1 MSGGFTVAPFRAQ
14 DVAALQLQTSQ
25 LVDLRWHEARDMG
38 ETLASAPGRAFT
50 VRDAA
55 GRVIFCGG
63 AQDRHAD
70 YATLWALFA
79 QGKREGMIFL
89 WRRTRH
95 FVASLPHARVD
106 ALVEADDARAIVFAR
121 AIGLR
126 EEHRM
131 PGASPNGGAIAIF
144 SRGER

>member
-1 MSGGFTVAPFRAQ
+1 MSGAFRVTPFRAA
-14 DVAALQLQTSQ
+14 DVAALQLQASQ
-25 LVDLRWHEARDMG
+25 LTDLRWHEARDMG
-38 ETLASAPGRAFT
+38 ETLASAPGVAFT
-50 VRDAA
+50 VRDAD

-63 AQDRHAD
+63 AQERHAN

-79 QGKREGMIFL
+79 EGKRAGMIFL

-95 FVASLPHARVD
+95 FVAQLPYRRVD

-131 PGASPNGGAIAIF
+131 AGASPRGGAIAIF